1 MHNAALRR
9 ISCPLC
15 RNNTDIERPN
25 NLNSDVELL
34 RLIAERRT
42 LQERAAMQDDEIAR
56 QHLQIVDLQQQVA
69 ICQEM
74 HGGGTGDGFNL
85 TTPLESP
92 APRNKTRISE
102 PSTSGHHKRTL
113 LFLSKNLFFSI
124 RFRFYF
130 IYQEAGLP
138 HSLRHCQTAI
148 LKGKKEKKR
157 KISFIVTAVR
167 QLRKAKAK
175 AKAVKAANHLRIT
188 VGKVKVCAV

>member
-42 LQERAAMQDDEIAR
+42 LQDRAAMQDDEIAR
-56 QHLQIVDLQQQVA
+56 QHLQIVDLQQQLA

-85 TTPLESP
+85 TPTTPLESP

-102 PSTSGHHKRTL
+102 PSTSGHQKRTL
-113 LFLSKNLFFSI
+113 LF
-124 RFRFYF
+124 F
-130 IYQEAGLP
+130 IKKF
-138 HSLRHCQTAI
+138 I
-148 LKGKKEKKR
+148 LCY
-157 KISFIVTAVR
+157 SF
-167 QLRKAKAK
+167 
-175 AKAVKAANHLRIT
+175 
-188 VGKVKVCAV
+188 